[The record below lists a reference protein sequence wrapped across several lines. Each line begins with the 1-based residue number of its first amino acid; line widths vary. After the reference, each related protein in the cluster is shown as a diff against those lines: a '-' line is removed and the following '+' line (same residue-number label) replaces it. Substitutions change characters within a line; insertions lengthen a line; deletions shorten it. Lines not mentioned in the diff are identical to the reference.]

1 MAVDP
6 VCGIHVE
13 EAAAQPTEE
22 FTTDYEGQKFYFCSE
37 DCKQV
42 FEECLPNTHR
52 SPELFRAAFT
62 NRRHGMPWALL
73 APEVR

>member
-6 VCGIHVE
+6 VCGIHVDE
-13 EAAAQPTEE
+13 DAAQPTEE

-42 FEECLPNTHR
+42 FEE
-52 SPELFRAAFT
+52 
-62 NRRHGMPWALL
+62 
-73 APEVR
+73 APAQYAQKPA